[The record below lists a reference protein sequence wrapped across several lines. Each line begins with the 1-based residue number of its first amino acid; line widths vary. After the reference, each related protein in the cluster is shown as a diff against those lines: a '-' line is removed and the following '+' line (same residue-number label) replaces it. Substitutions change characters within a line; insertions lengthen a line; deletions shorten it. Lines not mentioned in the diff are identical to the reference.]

1 MKKKKKTKSQK
12 KAKQDG
18 DKQLTKEF
26 KIMVKH
32 AHQTRMKN
40 G

>member
-1 MKKKKKTKSQK
+1 MKKKRQNLRKKLNKMEINNLL
-12 KAKQDG
+12 D
-18 DKQLTKEF
+18 KEF